1 MAAPSAATSIHSG
14 QATLAGQPQSRG
26 HDRRAGE
33 PIHRGRSPLV
43 ADPLVKV
50 WTRATISPGARD
62 AQRLDGR
69 SRAWLDA
76 LHSPGLRREE
86 AIGRLHAL
94 LVREA
99 RFDVGRRT
107 ASLTHPSGAELDDL
121 AVQAADDAVV
131 AILAKLDQF
140 RGDSLFTTWARRF
153 VEREAAAK
161 VRRRVGHGRELPTDE
176 GFERARLWPVD
187 GESPYERAVA
197 RESARTL
204 ARLIA
209 DVLTARQR
217 QVLVALAVE
226 GVPTKDLATR
236 LDTTTGAL
244 YKTLHDARRKLRANL
259 VDVSA

>member
-1 MAAPSAATSIHSG
+1 MAAPSQSTRIHPSP
-14 QATLAGQPQSRG
+14 ARLAGRRQSIG
-26 HDRRAGE
+26 HDRLAGE
-33 PIHRGRSPLV
+33 PMRLGGSPLA
-43 ADPLVKV
+43 ADGLVQV
-50 WTRATISPGARD
+50 RTDATINRTAIDGP
-62 AQRLDGR
+62 RLDVA
-69 SRAWLDA
+69 SRAWMDA
-76 LHSPGLRREE
+76 LHSPSRRREE

-99 RFDVGRRT
+99 RFDVGRRMT
-107 ASLTHPSGAELDDL
+107 SSTRPSGAELDDL

-161 VRRRVGHGRELPTDE
+161 IRGRVGHARELPRDE
-176 GFERARLWPVD
+176 GFEHARLWPVND
-187 GESPYERAVA
+187 ESPHERAVA

-217 QVLVALAVE
+217 HVLIALAIE
-226 GVPTKDLATR
+226 GRADQRSGQTSR
-236 LDTTTGAL
+236 
-244 YKTLHDARRKLRANL
+244 HHHRRSMWRCLG
-259 VDVSA
+259 